1 MKRIKISIIAV
12 IAIVMGIA
20 SSAFTAKSPVKS
32 PATLYFYQ
40 YTSSSTAQAD
50 IQNIANYQRAPESCG
65 GGDHVC
71 GVFLSTNKPSGQQP
85 VVSEFDAEKS
95 DLWESEDA
103 GTSVDPALIKMR
115 N

>member
-1 MKRIKISIIAV
+1 MKNLKISVFAV

-20 SSAFTAKSPVKS
+20 VSAFTEKSPVTS
-32 PATLYFYQ
+32 PDTLYFYE

-50 IQNIANYQRAPESCG
+50 IQNIANYQRETESCG

-71 GVFLSTNKPSGQQP
+71 GVFLPTNKPSGQQP
-85 VVSEFDAEKS
+85 VASEFNAEKS
-95 DLWESEDA
+95 DLWDSEDA